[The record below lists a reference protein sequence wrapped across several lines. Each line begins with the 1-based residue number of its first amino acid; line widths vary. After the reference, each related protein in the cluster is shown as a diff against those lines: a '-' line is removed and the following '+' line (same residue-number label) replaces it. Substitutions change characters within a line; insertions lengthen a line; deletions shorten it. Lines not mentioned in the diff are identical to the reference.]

1 MKLRSR
7 IVAVTALAAACV
19 VVAFLV
25 RCAPAQEG
33 TENTPSTDS
42 RPVSAPG
49 GMHSMSWIEE
59 HVYGNR
65 NVNLVRKGD
74 IDEDACLVIGAVCDR
89 PDPDDEDAVFAIT
102 VTSDTTVPYV
112 TGTDP
117 LEASFRLWAAGLN
130 AEPYFTSYSRPRDL
144 KPGDP
149 NPEVT
154 ATGTSVPAG
163 TAVRVGTTVEVSY
176 SGPTDAYS

>member
-1 MKLRSR
+1 MKHKSH
-7 IVAVTALAAACV
+7 IAAITALAAAF
-19 VVAFLV
+19 VAVALLAS
-25 RCAPAQEG
+25 CTPAQDG
-33 TENTPSTDS
+33 TEGTPSTDS
-42 RPVSAPG
+42 RPVTAPG
-49 GMHSMSWIEE
+49 GAHSMSWIEE
-59 HVYGNR
+59 HVYGDR
-65 NVNLVRKGD
+65 NVNLIREGD

-89 PDPDDEDAVFAIT
+89 PDLDDEDAVFTIT

-117 LEASFRLWAAGLN
+117 LEASFRLWAAGLD